1 MAVYLDF
8 DNIVISRYD
17 QVHGRNSFQKDKA
30 RGLDDDK
37 LTTATVDLGAIIDF
51 ASSFGTLVL
60 TRAYADWSADLNANY
75 QGQLVGRAV
84 DLVQL
89 FPAAAYGKNGADIR
103 LAVDAVEDMFRLP
116 DLTHVVIVGGDSD
129 YIALAQRC
137 KRLGRYVVGIGV
149 AGASSRSLAS
159 ACDEFVTYDALPG
172 IPTVAPAPAKKA
184 TKRTKSKE
192 PDDEPEPADTQ
203 AAATGLLERALR
215 IGHEKDDADWLH
227 NSAVKA
233 QMKRMD
239 PSFSEKSLGFRS
251 FSDFLRSRSDVADL
265 DESSTT
271 RMVRLHQR
279 GSKPRSDPDVRASGE
294 VPDRVSTYAEAMTER
309 LYFRQLLSGRDFAQS
324 DMIAQQMRNFSYLI
338 GDRETGD
345 TVVVDPAYAANDLVD
360 ILESDGMKLS
370 GVLVT
375 HHHPDHV
382 GGSMMGF
389 ELKGLAELL
398 ERQSVPVHVNSLE
411 AEWVSR
417 VTGIARSDLTAHE
430 HGDKVNVGDVEI
442 ELLHTPGH
450 TPGSQCFLL
459 DGRLVAGDTL
469 FLEGCGR
476 TDFPGGDVD
485 DMFRSLQQLAAAVRR
500 PDGVSR
506 ATGTRWSPARRCRTC
521 GAPTTCTGRAIWIS
535 GEC

>member
-1 MAVYLDF
+1 MPESVIAGDAPRVAVYLDF

-30 RGLDDDK
+30 RGLEDDK

-60 TRAYADWSADLNANY
+60 TRAYADWSADLNAKY

-149 AGASSRSLAS
+149 AGASSRSLAA

-172 IPTVAPAPAKKA
+172 IPTVAPAPPKKA
-184 TKRTKSKE
+184 TRKAKSKE
-192 PDDEPEPADTQ
+192 EADIDEPEPADRQ
-203 AAATGLLERALR
+203 AASTGLLERALR
-215 IGHEKDDADWLH
+215 IGQEKDDADWLH

-251 FSDFLRSRSDVADL
+251 FSDFLRSRSDVVDL

-271 RMVRLHQR
+271 RMVRLH
-279 GSKPRSDPDVRASGE
+279 
-294 VPDRVSTYAEAMTER
+294 
-309 LYFRQLLSGRDFAQS
+309 RDS
-324 DMIAQQMRNFSYLI
+324 
-338 GDRETGD
+338 
-345 TVVVDPAYAANDLVD
+345 
-360 ILESDGMKLS
+360 
-370 GVLVT
+370 
-375 HHHPDHV
+375 
-382 GGSMMGF
+382 
-389 ELKGLAELL
+389 
-398 ERQSVPVHVNSLE
+398 
-411 AEWVSR
+411 
-417 VTGIARSDLTAHE
+417 
-430 HGDKVNVGDVEI
+430 
-442 ELLHTPGH
+442 
-450 TPGSQCFLL
+450 
-459 DGRLVAGDTL
+459 
-469 FLEGCGR
+469 
-476 TDFPGGDVD
+476 
-485 DMFRSLQQLAAAVRR
+485 
-500 PDGVSR
+500 
-506 ATGTRWSPARRCRTC
+506 
-521 GAPTTCTGRAIWIS
+521 
-535 GEC
+535 